1 MHRNILIISIFI
13 FSIAIA
19 PGASAQDTNKPARP
33 NVPGTLLVDVGVNLL
48 QNNNVEDL
56 ETGTWG
62 SKTVNI
68 YYLYDIQLGNS
79 KFFILPGFGL
89 GLDKYKF
96 DENVMPEVPL
106 DNPDTTVLTDLST
119 MFGSNA
125 GINKSKLA
133 TNYVDIPIEFR
144 FYSDPDN
151 QSRSFKAG
159 IGGKVGIL
167 YSAHTKVNYELN
179 DHENKLKHKQ
189 DLNLSRIRYGLSAR
203 LGFSSFNLYAYYG
216 LNELFEDGKGPGA
229 TKASTLSVGL
239 TINAF

>member
-1 MHRNILIISIFI
+1 M
-13 FSIAIA
+13 FSMAIA
-19 PGASAQDTNKPARP
+19 PGALAQKTNSPARP
-33 NVPGTLLVDVGVNLL
+33 DVPGTLLVDVGVNLL
-48 QNNNVEDL
+48 QNNAVGEM
-56 ETGTWG
+56 ETGVWG

-68 YYLYDIQLGNS
+68 YYLYDLRIGDS

-96 DENVMPEVPL
+96 DENVTLEVPL
-106 DNPDTTVLTDLST
+106 DNPDTTVLTDLGT
-119 MFGSNA
+119 LFGGNA
-125 GINKSKLA
+125 GIKKSKLA
-133 TNYVDIPIEFR
+133 TNYFDIPLELR

-151 QSRSFKAG
+151 ISRSFKVG
-159 IGGKVGIL
+159 IGGKIGIM

-189 DLNLSRIRYGLSAR
+189 DLNLSRIRYGLNAR

-229 TKASTLSVGL
+229 TEASTLSVGL